1 MWVNDHNELA
11 VMKDG
16 DNYSATSARI
26 AGLQV
31 KASKDGI
38 KYVLPAILADR
49 YDVPIIYFDIEND
62 YHKILNKIYKDT
74 HIDIEYDIIHPREV
88 DPAGYD
94 EFLHYV
100 DLVYAMIDG
109 RLSPEELVVGAGR
122 NDDELMKMH

>member
-1 MWVNDHNELA
+1 MWVNDYNELA

-49 YDVPIIYFDIEND
+49 YDVPIIYFDIEM
-62 YHKILNKIYKDT
+62 
-74 HIDIEYDIIHPREV
+74 IIIK
-88 DPAGYD
+88 
-94 EFLHYV
+94 F
-100 DLVYAMIDG
+100 
-109 RLSPEELVVGAGR
+109 
-122 NDDELMKMH
+122 